1 MLDRLGQEARTAVSL
16 AGEEAYRFGH
26 PYIGTEH
33 LLLGL
38 LAESGTP
45 ASEALAAAGAS
56 FVSVRQKV
64 VEALASRTTE
74 SPPVA
79 SRDLAFTNRASRAL
93 DRAAKLS
100 ARMGS
105 DDVQCEHLLLSVLDV
120 EGTAGQVLR
129 GLWIDPDAVRDA
141 LASLTS
147 DVPGS
152 DGRSAQPP
160 ASPRSTREPVPEARA
175 SEPLCGTCRS
185 PLATSLDRLTLP
197 VGSGKAKSSVHA
209 EVFYCTVCGTALNV
223 ERA

>member
-1 MLDRLGQEARTAVSL
+1 LVLTIR
-16 AGEEAYRFGH
+16 
-26 PYIGTEH
+26 
-33 LLLGL
+33 
-38 LAESGTP
+38 
-45 ASEALAAAGAS
+45 
-56 FVSVRQKV
+56 
-64 VEALASRTTE
+64 
-74 SPPVA
+74 
-79 SRDLAFTNRASRAL
+79 AFRAL

-105 DDVQCEHLLLSVLDV
+105 DDVQCEHILLSVLDV

-129 GLWIDPDAVRDA
+129 GLWIDPDSVRDA

-147 DVPGS
+147 DAPVS
-152 DGRSAQPP
+152 DGRGARAPAAPRAQ
-160 ASPRSTREPVPEARA
+160 REPVAEARA

-197 VGSGKAKSSVHA
+197 VGSGKSKSAVHA